1 MDRQLALQ
9 RGFQALEDELGQRQP
24 RGQRRRRARK
34 TGSWRDRG
42 RGDCF
47 TRTNKNGGAYVVC
60 EEGSKGQKAVYAA
73 NNRNVRGDED
83 QKGRKKDK
91 AIRTNRSVM
100 KKYDEEGRVE
110 DLDEEIY
117 FTPLREEG
125 GFVILGRGL
134 NTTGT
139 AMRTKSEG
147 ISDNV
152 DTTNTIR
159 VPKAEFNAQYRVMR
173 GFTDPDD
180 KFNDL
185 APAEYG
191 LQGDKLDKPKLKE
204 ELINLEKKLK
214 KEKRKVKKKGEEEEK
229 KREARIKKVEDDIE
243 EVELKLKPVGQTKT
257 QKLIELQR
265 EVRGERLKQEADKEK
280 VDEFVREAQE
290 LGGGR
295 EGFRRRQRRRELGRQ
310 AIRKIRQTRQDR
322 LQREER
328 NEGLVKGFER
338 KVRKLERLRLQKE
351 ELEDADYLSDDER
364 EERLDDIIRLERE
377 VGQELDVRNRKQKEK
392 EEEEEREQQERVAER
407 ARVTLE
413 LGRRT
418 IRDRRSGIIQ
428 SNQYYDEY
436 GLETAPESG
445 PGRMAPYYREGI
457 DAALQEVG
465 EEKKEEKKEK
475 KEKKKKKPKLSKR
488 GKAEER
494 AKEEQGDDYD
504 EEEWEEEYEE
514 YLERKEEYDDEKF
527 KQEPL
532 YKRILELSNEIQ
544 DAGADVDKREN
555 VDKSTGVA
563 FKVIEFSDRGR
574 TIELIRPQ
582 DQAIITYGYDG
593 EIDQLFAIALRA
605 DIKKLEDFLA
615 TIV

>member
-42 RGDCF
+42 EGDCF
-47 TRTNKNGGAYVVC
+47 TTKKGQVVC
-60 EEGSKGQKAVYAA
+60 EGSAGMSA
-73 NNRNVRGDED
+73 NNRNIRGDED

-134 NTTGT
+134 NTAGT

-185 APAEYG
+185 APTEYG
-191 LQGDKLDKPKLKE
+191 LQGDADKPKLKE

-214 KEKRKVKKKGEEEEK
+214 KEKRKVKKKGEEEKK

-328 NEGLVKGFER
+328 NEGLVESFER
-338 KVRKLERLRLQKE
+338 KVRKLERLREQKE

-418 IRDRRSGIIQ
+418 LRDRRSGIIQ

-436 GLETAPESG
+436 GLETSRD
-445 PGRMAPYYREGI
+445 GRIAPYYREGI

-514 YLERKEEYDDEKF
+514 YLERVEEYKENVDEF
-527 KQEPL
+527 KEEPL
-532 YKRILELSNEIQ
+532 YKRFVEVSNEIQ
-544 DAGADVDKREN
+544 DAGAEVDKLSR

-563 FKVIEFSDRGR
+563 FKAIQFSDRGR
-574 TIELIRPQ
+574 TIELIIPQ
-582 DQAIITYGYDG
+582 DQARITYGYDG

>member
-24 RGQRRRRARK
+24 RGQRRTRARK

-134 NTTGT
+134 NTAGT
-139 AMRTKSEG
+139 AKRTKSEG
-147 ISDNV
+147 ISENV

-159 VPKAEFNAQYRVMR
+159 VPKDEFNAQYRVMR

-185 APAEYG
+185 APTEYE
-191 LQGDKLDKPKLKE
+191 LQGDPDKPKLKE

-243 EVELKLKPVGQTKT
+243 EVELKLKPAGADAVEIKKKLDKVEDEYFKKREEVYVAGGNNNDTGAAAVRMWSATDDAKRLQKQIDKLEKQLEQTKT
-257 QKLIELQR
+257 QRLIELQR

-280 VDEFVREAQE
+280 VDEFVKEAQD
-290 LGGGR
+290 LGGGK
-295 EGFRRRQRRRELGRQ
+295 EGFRKRQRKRELARK
-310 AIRKIRQTRQDR
+310 AVRNIRETQQERRN
-322 LQREER
+322 REQI
-328 NEGLVKGFER
+328 NKDLVIDFER
-338 KVRKLERLRLQKE
+338 KVRDLDYRRDEYERRQQGYGFPDEAADKEYERLRKQLGDFPLPKPKDRTYEEGKE
-351 ELEDADYLSDDER
+351 LNRFMDRRGISGWKRDNLGARYFVPTDRVRGGLTPAEAR
-364 EERLDDIIRLERE
+364 
-377 VGQELDVRNRKQKEK
+377 GQTR
-392 EEEEEREQQERVAER
+392 AER
-407 ARVTLE
+407 R
-413 LGRRT
+413 
-418 IRDRRSGIIQ
+418 
-428 SNQYYDEY
+428 
-436 GLETAPESG
+436 
-445 PGRMAPYYREGI
+445 
-457 DAALQEVG
+457 
-465 EEKKEEKKEK
+465 
-475 KEKKKKKPKLSKR
+475 
-488 GKAEER
+488 R
-494 AKEEQGDDYD
+494 AK
-504 EEEWEEEYEE
+504 
-514 YLERKEEYDDEKF
+514 
-527 KQEPL
+527 
-532 YKRILELSNEIQ
+532 
-544 DAGADVDKREN
+544 AG
-555 VDKSTGVA
+555 
-563 FKVIEFSDRGR
+563 
-574 TIELIRPQ
+574 
-582 DQAIITYGYDG
+582 
-593 EIDQLFAIALRA
+593 
-605 DIKKLEDFLA
+605 
-615 TIV
+615 